1 MLSKIQQKKIE
12 DSYDVLR
19 LASKM
24 SKTYYQAPLIL
35 TYSGGKDSDVLLQL
49 AIECLK
55 PEDFEVLNSHTS
67 VDAPETVWYIR
78 DKFKELNAM
87 GIKAT
92 VQIPRYKDGR
102 QKTIWNL
109 IPKKQIPPTRINR
122 YCCAELKETSTPNR
136 FVAVGVRESESTSR
150 RGRDSFFVP
159 ERKKNLARYYS
170 TEHIKS
176 VFNDAER
183 ERERVGAD
191 PNDYSVY
198 DCKFIENAKAKKDL
212 ICSPIYKWNDS
223 DVWDFIHDR
232 GINYN
237 PLYDRG
243 YKRVGCVGCPMSTN
257 KIKELNEFPAYKLN
271 YKKAFGRMLKERDAK
286 GKTRTGHWIDTDSVY
301 AWWVE
306 DKQIPGQLTLDGTE
320 YKP

>member
-19 LASKM
+19 LASEM

-150 RGRDSFFVP
+150 RGRDSFSVR
-159 ERKKNLARYYS
+159 EQKKNLARYYS

-183 ERERVGAD
+183 ERER
-191 PNDYSVY
+191 
-198 DCKFIENAKAKKDL
+198 E
-212 ICSPIYKWNDS
+212 
-223 DVWDFIHDR
+223 
-232 GINYN
+232 
-237 PLYDRG
+237 
-243 YKRVGCVGCPMSTN
+243 
-257 KIKELNEFPAYKLN
+257 
-271 YKKAFGRMLKERDAK
+271 
-286 GKTRTGHWIDTDSVY
+286 
-301 AWWVE
+301 
-306 DKQIPGQLTLDGTE
+306 
-320 YKP
+320 

>member
-19 LASKM
+19 LASEL
-24 SKTYYQAPLIL
+24 SKTYYQKPLII

-49 AIECLK
+49 AIECLP
-55 PEDFEVLNSHTS
+55 PEDFEVLNNHTS

-109 IPKKQIPPTRINR
+109 IDSHSMPPTRLAR
-122 YCCAELKETSTPNR
+122 YCCEQLKETSTPNR
-136 FVAVGVRESESTSR
+136 FIAVGVRESESTNR
-150 RGRDSFFVP
+150 RGRDVFTIKASS
-159 ERKKNLARYYS
+159 KKTSHFYDFD
-170 TEHIKS
+170 HVKD
-176 VFNDAER
+176 VFADAER
-183 ERERVGAD
+183 ERERVGAE

-198 DCKFIENAKAKKDL
+198 DCKFIENAKKKKNL
-212 ICSPIYKWNDS
+212 MCNPIYKWLDS

-232 GINYN
+232 QMEYN
-237 PLYDRG
+237 PLYDMG
-243 YKRVGCVGCPMSTN
+243 YKRVGCVGCPMST
-257 KIKELNEFPAYKLN
+257 KQIQELNKYPKYKIN
-271 YKKAFGRMLKERDAK
+271 YIKAFDRMLKNNEGTNTQARTW
-286 GKTRTGHWIDTDSVY
+286 KTAEDVY
-301 AWWVE
+301 RWWVE
-306 DKQIPGQLTLDGTE
+306 DDQIPGQLTLDGTE

>member
-1 MLSKIQQKKIE
+1 MLNKIQEKKIQ

-19 LASKM
+19 LASEL
-24 SKTYYQAPLIL
+24 SKTYYQKPLII

-49 AIECLK
+49 AIECLS

-109 IPKKQIPPTRINR
+109 IDSHSMPPTRLAR
-122 YCCAELKETSTPNR
+122 YCCDELKETSTPNR
-136 FVAVGVRESESTSR
+136 FIAVGVRESESTNR
-150 RGRDSFFVP
+150 RGRDVFTIKTSS
-159 ERKKNLARYYS
+159 KKTSHFYDFD
-170 TEHIKS
+170 HVKD
-176 VFNDAER
+176 VFADAER
-183 ERERVGAD
+183 ERERVGAE

-198 DCKFIENAKAKKDL
+198 DCKFIENAKKKKDL
-212 ICSPIYKWNDS
+212 MCNPIYKWLDS

-232 GINYN
+232 EMNYN
-237 PLYDRG
+237 PLYDMG
-243 YKRVGCVGCPMSTN
+243 YKRVGCVGCPMST
-257 KIKELNEFPAYKLN
+257 KQVQELNKYPKYKMN
-271 YKKAFGRMLKERDAK
+271 YIKAFDRMLKNNK
-286 GKTRTGHWIDTDSVY
+286 GKRTQARNWKTAEDVY
-301 AWWVE
+301 RWWVE
-306 DKQIPGQLTLDGTE
+306 DDQIPGQLTLDGTE